1 MDEHDWLAEQF
12 EANRAHLRAVAH
24 RMLGSLSEA
33 DDAVQESWLHLS
45 RSDTSGVLNLGG
57 WLTTVV
63 ARICLDMLRSRNSR
77 REESLEASQPVEK
90 VLNKLIRKE
99 DDTAFSS
106 LRNSTNWQERKLSS
120 KKGMNTWP
128 KDTQKE
134 AHLASDGNGCRPHP
148 RFLSSR
154 FRFCPEAIT
163 NASQL
168 TLQSRRKRNRRIP
181 CHSFASPNK
190 GSTHTF
196 RLRRAFWYAS
206 V

>member
-1 MDEHDWLAEQF
+1 MRQLRVLHTERHPAYNTTAASTTFRPTTMGIGEKRWPISQ
-12 EANRAHLRAVAH
+12 NRP
-24 RMLGSLSEA
+24 
-33 DDAVQESWLHLS
+33 
-45 RSDTSGVLNLGG
+45 
-57 WLTTVV
+57 
-63 ARICLDMLRSRNSR
+63 
-77 REESLEASQPVEK
+77 QPVEK

-106 LRNSTNWQERKLSS
+106 LRNSTNWQERRLSS